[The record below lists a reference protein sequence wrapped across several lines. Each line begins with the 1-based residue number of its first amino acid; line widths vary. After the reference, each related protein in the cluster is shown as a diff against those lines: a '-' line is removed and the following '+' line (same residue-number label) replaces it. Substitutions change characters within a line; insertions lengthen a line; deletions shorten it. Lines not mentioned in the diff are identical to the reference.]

1 MKDVMKIVKFLEES
15 DLFIEGISETIKN
28 EVKQQKGTFFLMLVG
43 TLPASLLE
51 SALTRCGMRNKE
63 SR

>member
-28 EVKQQKGTFFLMLVG
+28 EVKQQKGTSFLMLVG